1 VVADILPQRALGAL
15 VGSAVGDALGA
26 PFEFGLAG
34 QFTASFPTSARGT
47 SNEMI
52 GGGGFGWSPGEFTD
66 DTQMALI
73 MGEHLLTTG
82 GLDEPTLFAAWQ
94 HWARDASDVG
104 VQTRAV
110 LAGGDW
116 EHGARRHFEQTG
128 RGAGN
133 GALMRATTS
142 ALFAAAWPLG
152 DSMRLAMRQAALTHG
167 DPAAGAGAAILHA
180 MVRVGVRGGDPMS
193 ALDEAFDHLPPDQ
206 ATRYRALLGPDGTAE
221 APGNG
226 SVWGCLVDAV
236 MAVRQA
242 TSFEDAMRRACDVA
256 GDVDTVACVA
266 GAIAGARWGIQS
278 IPSRWLTHVH
288 GTVAGRTYRSL
299 DLQSMAV
306 RLLGG
311 TAGAMVPDQAIKPVV
326 EVRPGLFATNLLG
339 ALTVPADHAVIS
351 LCRVDERFHDRRH
364 RREVFLIDQH
374 DANDALAEV
383 VDDVIAEIDAFRA
396 VGVPVVVHCWAGE
409 SRTAF
414 VLRAWLMAD
423 EELDAET
430 AAAQIAAVWPHQV
443 RRNLDFEDEL
453 VRRER
458 AVEAPSE

>member
-1 VVADILPQRALGAL
+1 VTDILPQRAMGAL

-26 PFEFGLAG
+26 PFEFGPAG
-34 QFTASFPTSARGT
+34 QFTERFPTAQRGT
-47 SNEMI
+47 TNEMI
-52 GGGGFGWSPGEFTD
+52 GGGGFGWSAGEFTD

-94 HWARDASDVG
+94 HWALDASDVG
-104 VQTRAV
+104 IQTRAV

-116 EHGARRHFEQTG
+116 EHGARQHYERTG

-142 ALFAAAWPLG
+142 ALFASAWPLG

-180 MVRVGVRGGDPMS
+180 LVRAGVRGDDPLS
-193 ALDEAFDHLPPDQ
+193 AIDEALDHLPAEQ
-206 ATRYRALLGPDGTAE
+206 AARYGELLGGDTSSDV
-221 APGNG
+221 PGNG

-236 MAVRQA
+236 NAVRGA
-242 TSFEDAMRRACDVA
+242 SSFEGAVRRACDVA

-266 GAIAGARWGIQS
+266 GAIAGARWGIQA
-278 IPSRWLTHVH
+278 IPSRWTTYVH
-288 GTVAGRTYRSL
+288 GSAGGRSYRSL

-311 TAGAMVPDQAIKPVV
+311 TGGAMVADQAIKPVV

-339 ALTVPADHAVIS
+339 ALTAPDDHAVIS
-351 LCRVDERFHDRRH
+351 LCRVDERFHGRAH

-374 DANDALAEV
+374 DANDALADV
-383 VDDVIAEIDAFRA
+383 VDDVIAEIHAFRSA
-396 VGVPVVVHCWAGE
+396 GVPVVVHCWAGE
-409 SRTAF
+409 SRTSL

-423 EELDAET
+423 EDLGAEA
-430 AAAQIAAVWPHQV
+430 AAAQVASVWPHQV

-458 AVEAPSE
+458 AVAPPSE